1 MVYKVEAII
10 REEKMEEV
18 KDALVEM
25 GVRGIT
31 ISQVMGCGTQM
42 GYTESIRGQDVLV
55 SMLPKIKVEIL
66 VSTEDW
72 AVRTMDCIRKA
83 AWTGNPGDGKIFAY
97 AVSDVLRI
105 RTGEKDMDAVT
116 PAKIEEQDPSKK
128 KKKKRSKKEMS

>member
-25 GVRGIT
+25 HVRGIT

-42 GYTESIRGQDVLV
+42 GYTENVRGQDVFV

-72 AVRTMDCIRKA
+72 AKRTMECIRKA

-105 RTGEKDMDAVT
+105 RTGETDMDAVT
-116 PAKIEEQDPSKK
+116 PAKIEEQEPG
-128 KKKKRSKKEMS
+128 KKKRKKKQKKEMS